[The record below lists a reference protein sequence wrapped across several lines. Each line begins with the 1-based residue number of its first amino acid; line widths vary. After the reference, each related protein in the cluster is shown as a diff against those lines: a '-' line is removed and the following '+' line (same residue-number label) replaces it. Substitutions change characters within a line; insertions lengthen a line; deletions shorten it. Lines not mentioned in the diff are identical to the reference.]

1 MHKLNNIRT
10 TLLSSAVV
18 MALTPSFV
26 SAAGLALIEG
36 SARGQGNSYA
46 GASAHLPDAST
57 IFFNPAGMADLEGDH
72 ISLAAHYILSDAQFN
87 NDGSTSASA
96 LAPTPFASLSGDD
109 AAGDTDS
116 LVGNFYWVKSLGE
129 NRKFGLGVYAPYGSS
144 TEYNDDWVGRYHA
157 TKSKLKII
165 NINPSYAAQAG
176 EDFSWGVGV
185 NMMIG
190 SVSMSQQLDLGAACV
205 SAEQAAQIP
214 AGTCQSVGAFP
225 QQADGSVELEGD
237 NNDDISVG
245 FNLGIKYKVSPA
257 GTLGVSYR
265 SAVDMEMK
273 GDASYTLPTSLA
285 TSPLA
290 ASPSLTDK
298 DIQAELN
305 LPDILAISYAHQSGD
320 LTYLFD
326 VTWTGWSSFEE
337 ILVED
342 EDGQAITRMTQ
353 DWDDSLRYAFGVDY
367 QYSEDTIYRA
377 GLALDEAP
385 VPNKERHTPRIP
397 GGDRIWISLGVSKQV
412 DETLSID
419 IGYTYIKSE
428 DADINNTIEEPNPYD
443 ATLSGEF
450 TDTGANIFSAQV
462 NWKF

>member
-1 MHKLNNIRT
+1 
-10 TLLSSAVV
+10 
-18 MALTPSFV
+18 
-26 SAAGLALIEG
+26 LIEG

-57 IFFNPAGMADLEGDH
+57 IFFNPAGMTDLEGDQ

-129 NRKFGLGVYAPYGSS
+129 SRKFGLGVYAPYGSS
-144 TEYNDDWVGRYHA
+144 TDYNDTWVGRYHA

-165 NINPSYAAQAG
+165 NINPSYAAKAN
-176 EDFSWGVGV
+176 EDFSWGVGLDV
-185 NMMIG
+185 MIG
-190 SVSMSQQLDLGAACV
+190 SVNLQQQLDLGAACFG
-205 SAEQAAQIP
+205 AEGTLIP
-214 AGTCQSVGAFP
+214 VGTCQPLGALP
-225 QQADGSVELEGD
+225 QQADGSAELEGD

-245 FNLGIKYKVSPA
+245 FNLGLKYKVSP
-257 GTLGVSYR
+257 TSVLGISYR
-265 SAVDMEMK
+265 SKVDMELE
-273 GDASYTLPTSLA
+273 GTADYTLPASLV
-285 TSPLA
+285 PVLG

-298 DIQAELN
+298 AIQAELN
-305 LPDILAISYAHQSGD
+305 LPASLAISYAHQSGD
-320 LTYLFD
+320 LTYLYD
-326 VTWTGWSSFEE
+326 ITWTGWSSFEE
-337 ILVED
+337 LVAED
-342 EDGQAITRMTQ
+342 DNGQTVVRLTQ

-367 QYSEDTIYRA
+367 QYSEDTVYRIGVA
-377 GLALDEAP
+377 FDEVP

-397 GGDRIWISLGVSKQV
+397 GGDRYWLSLGMSKQV
-412 DETLSID
+412 DESLSID
-419 IGYTYIKSE
+419 IGWTYIKSE
-428 DADINNTIEEPNPYD
+428 DADINNTIEDPNPYD

-450 TDTGANIFSAQV
+450 TNTGASIFSAQV